1 MIFTLLAAC
10 PFWYK
15 PGSQVKYVGD
25 MAAWGFTSLFFSF
38 ILALQVSAMYMYRW
52 EDFVPEGEDEK
63 PVDKA
68 GQV

>member
-1 MIFTLLAAC
+1 
-10 PFWYK
+10 
-15 PGSQVKYVGD
+15 
-25 MAAWGFTSLFFSF
+25 
-38 ILALQVSAMYMYRW
+38 MYMYRW